1 MNLDS
6 MQEIVAAARREGKR
20 FWEIILETDMEN
32 RGVSRG
38 DSLERMARNWHT
50 MKEASEVYTGERR
63 SLSGM
68 AGGQGKQMHDYAG
81 GNPIG
86 GEFMAQVIAEALAM
100 GESNACMRRVVAAP
114 TAGSCGVLPAVL
126 IPLYWRENL
135 PEEKMLEAMF
145 TASGI
150 GAVIAYR
157 ACISGAA
164 GGCQAEIGSAS
175 AMAAGALVC
184 LRGGTPE
191 QLCHAVAMA
200 LKNLM
205 GLACDPVAGLVE
217 VPCIKRNVVGA
228 VNAIAAADMALAG
241 IESRIPADEVI
252 DAMGEVGRRLP
263 MELRE
268 TAMGGLAV
276 TPTGRAIKERMT
288 SGKKKQ
294 RVLTIKDARW
304 KLEQKTP
311 QPQEV

>member
-32 RGVSRG
+32 RGVSRSESM
-38 DSLERMARNWHT
+38 DKMAQNWHT
-50 MKEASEVYTGERR
+50 MKEASEVYTGDRR

-68 AGGQGKQMHDYAG
+68 AGGQGKLMHDYAEKA
-81 GNPIG
+81 PIG
-86 GEFMAQVIAEALAM
+86 GEFMAQVVAEALAM

-114 TAGSCGVLPAVL
+114 TAGACGVLPAVL

-135 PEEKMLEAMF
+135 PEEKMLEAMY
-145 TASGI
+145 TASGV

-200 LKNLM
+200 IKNLL
-205 GLACDPVAGLVE
+205 GLVCDPVAGLVE
-217 VPCIKRNVVGA
+217 VPCIKRNAAGVM
-228 VNAIAAADMALAG
+228 IAFSSAEMALAG
-241 IESRIPADEVI
+241 IESKIPVDECI
-252 DAMGEVGRRLP
+252 EAMYRVGTALP
-263 MELRE
+263 SSLRE
-268 TAMGGLAV
+268 TAQGGLAA
-276 TPTGRAIKERMT
+276 TPTGTRLKEELFGGRT
-288 SGKKKQ
+288 HW
-294 RVLTIKDARW
+294 RPA
-304 KLEQKTP
+304 P
-311 QPQEV
+311 